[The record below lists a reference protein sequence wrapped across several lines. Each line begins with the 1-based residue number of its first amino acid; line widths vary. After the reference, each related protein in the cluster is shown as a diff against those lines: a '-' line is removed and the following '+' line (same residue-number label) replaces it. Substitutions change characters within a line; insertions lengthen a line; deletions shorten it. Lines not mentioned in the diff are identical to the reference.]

1 YKTLGLAYI
10 PPELRENRGEIK
22 AAAKN
27 ALPKLI
33 EQSDLRG
40 DLHVHTNYS
49 EGKDTLKTMIERA
62 EALGSEYIAI
72 TDHSRSQ
79 KIARGLE
86 IEKLKAQWEE
96 IDKLSKRFRIKI
108 LKGSEVD
115 ILKDGNLDYPDEIL
129 KELDVVLGS
138 IHSGFALPEK
148 EM

>member
-1 YKTLGLAYI
+1 LLIKKGYKLSEYGLYIKESGKQIAGSSEEEIYKALGLAYI

-49 EGKDTLKTMIERA
+49 EGKDSLKTMIERA
-62 EALGSEYIAI
+62 EALGYEYIAI

-79 KIARGLE
+79 KIARGL
-86 IEKLKAQWEE
+86 
-96 IDKLSKRFRIKI
+96 
-108 LKGSEVD
+108 
-115 ILKDGNLDYPDEIL
+115 
-129 KELDVVLGS
+129 
-138 IHSGFALPEK
+138 
-148 EM
+148 